1 MNQLHD
7 DIRELTSLI
16 EGKFTASSA
25 VSGDLI
31 HLRAL
36 LQLEVLRAQ
45 NLRGD
50 LPETYLS
57 VGVAIPI
64 AAPGFN
70 AWLLGAGPS
79 LSADDLPGST
89 VNIAVRQSLAGKL
102 RNPAALTIVNESI
115 GLKSL

>member
-1 MNQLHD
+1 MNELHN
-7 DIRELTSLI
+7 DIRELSSLI
-16 EGKFTASSA
+16 EGKFTASSG
-25 VSGDLI
+25 VSSDLI

-36 LQLEVLRAQ
+36 LQRQLLRAQ

-70 AWLLGAGPS
+70 AWLLGAGPR
-79 LSADDLPGST
+79 LSVDDLPGST
-89 VNIAVRQSLAGKL
+89 VNIAVRQSLAG
-102 RNPAALTIVNESI
+102 
-115 GLKSL
+115 